1 MTANTVGIWSCSFAT
16 VQLTRYIRSSSQFP
30 STTLITRPL
39 SGLVSCTKII
49 IMCALCVLPYL
60 LINLHWVT
68 CTTARRAVTHTHT
81 EKESVWLVNNGERS
95 WFCDYLFCFIVE
107 PSSLHSVITVIY
119 VILWPNNTIKS
130 NRIDR
135 WRHAWY
141 NRTSNRT
148 RINYYY
154 ILDEFKAIDWPSRRC
169 VERHRVTATSYRDAV
184 FVSSFCLI
192 KLIRRRL
199 WCIWSARTTTEKTW
213 F

>member
-81 EKESVWLVNNGERS
+81 RRKRAFGWSTMANDHDFAIICFVSLLSRAHLNPWSPSYIMTER
-95 WFCDYLFCFIVE
+95 
-107 PSSLHSVITVIY
+107 PAH
-119 VILWPNNTIKS
+119 TIKS
-130 NRIDR
+130 NRSMTSCMIQSYIKSYAYQLLLYIR
-135 WRHAWY
+135 WIQSHRLTFSKVCWA
-141 NRTSNRT
+141 
-148 RINYYY
+148 
-154 ILDEFKAIDWPSRRC
+154 PSC
-169 VERHRVTATSYRDAV
+169 YRN
-184 FVSSFCLI
+184 I
-192 KLIRRRL
+192 I
-199 WCIWSARTTTEKTW
+199 
-213 F
+213 

>member
-1 MTANTVGIWSCSFAT
+1 MFHVLHTINWLYIPMTANTVGIWSCSFAT

-107 PSSLHSVITVIY
+107 PSSLDSVITVIY
-119 VILWPNNTIKS
+119 Y
-130 NRIDR
+130 D
-135 WRHAWY
+135 
-141 NRTSNRT
+141 
-148 RINYYY
+148 
-154 ILDEFKAIDWPSRRC
+154 
-169 VERHRVTATSYRDAV
+169 
-184 FVSSFCLI
+184 
-192 KLIRRRL
+192 
-199 WCIWSARTTTEKTW
+199 RTTSAHNQIESIDDVMHVTIVHQIVRVSIIIIY
-213 F
+213 